1 MYILY
6 ILYIYIG
13 KSGTKFKV
21 GQWVSQECMQR
32 LVWSI
37 SKSYMLYYAILAGWY
52 FHPPFFSAYKS
63 WMMIPLD
70 FEICDE
76 WLNHQTRHSIYIYIY
91 VCVYVSIYLILKIF
105 GWLVP
110 PRFYVFYTSLHKIHP
125 AGTSYNWVWALGWCP
140 TICGC
145 MEWRPISTGRELV
158 MVAKHMGF
166 TLW

>member
-1 MYILY
+1 MLYFLRKSPADLSWLAEPCARPRLLDSPCRKQCYSWTVPWGHGCHGNDAVWFAHRSIYIYININIYIYIILY
-6 ILYIYIG
+6 LHIYIYYIYIG

-76 WLNHQTRHSIYIYIY
+76 WLNHQTRHSIYMC
-91 VCVYVSIYLILKIF
+91 VCMYLSI
-105 GWLVP
+105 
-110 PRFYVFYTSLHKIHP
+110 
-125 AGTSYNWVWALGWCP
+125 
-140 TICGC
+140 
-145 MEWRPISTGRELV
+145 
-158 MVAKHMGF
+158 
-166 TLW
+166 

>member
-1 MYILY
+1 MY

-37 SKSYMLYYAILAGWY
+37 SKSCMLYYAILAGWY

-76 WLNHQTRHSIYIYIY
+76 WLNHQTRHSIYIC
-91 VCVYVSIYLILKIF
+91 VCVYVSITRCSKLFPEGDAWVRKRQRQPVHGSLYF
-105 GWLVP
+105 PVP
-110 PRFYVFYTSLHKIHP
+110 WTRRLESV
-125 AGTSYNWVWALGWCP
+125 C
-140 TICGC
+140 
-145 MEWRPISTGRELV
+145 EWNLARTRHHWIS
-158 MVAKHMGF
+158 
-166 TLW
+166 